1 MASRERRR
9 CGWIATA
16 ARGGSS
22 GLGQQP
28 PTPSLR
34 FGANVRAV
42 RDIRN
47 ADCTARREYLIGH
60 PR

>member
-9 CGWIATA
+9 CGWIAAA

-22 GLGQQP
+22 GRGQKP

-34 FGANVRAV
+34 FGANVRAI
-42 RDIRN
+42 RDIGN
-47 ADCTARREYLIGH
+47 ADRTARREYLIGH